1 MGWYKDKSGNPVWID
16 DSAPRA
22 VPIGP
27 QNPTY
32 QYQGP
37 QAQANLNRTYADMG
51 NDRERLAMERERIA
65 MARQQQQLQAQDQ
78 QAKNAQSAAELQAKD
93 PYNAQQLE
101 SSATDAMNKL
111 RTIDRIGQNY
121 QDSTLPS
128 VGFGAS
134 TVSGWGGTGASNIKA
149 GLNELKAG
157 GALNEVMKM
166 TQATGKNPFTPMS
179 NSDVD
184 LIARNISG
192 VDQTQSP
199 GDFFQSLKPYQDAY
213 TRAYAGAVG
222 GQTLNSETQRQ
233 YDKYIRE
240 NPNASPAQRQRFQQ
254 VLQTD
259 ARKRYEATMRQ
270 QSVRNAPRKQPAIDP
285 EVEGYLKKYGAH

>member
-16 DSAPRA
+16 DSAQRT
-22 VPIGP
+22 VPVGP

-32 QYQGP
+32 PYQGP
-37 QAQANLNRTYADMG
+37 QAQANLNRTYEDMG
-51 NDRERLAMERERIA
+51 NDRQRLAMDRER
-65 MARQQQQLQAQDQ
+65 LTLAQRDAEMKAQEQ
-78 QAKNAQSAAELQAKD
+78 QAKNAQAAAELQAKD
-93 PYNAQQLE
+93 PYNPQQFE
-101 SSATDAMNKL
+101 SSANDAMNKL
-111 RTIDRIGQNY
+111 RTIDRIRKNY
-121 QDSTLPS
+121 QTSTLPS
-128 VGFGAS
+128 IGFGAQ
-134 TVSGWGGTGASNIKA
+134 TVAGYGGTGAANVNA
-149 GLNELKAG
+149 GLDELKAG

-184 LIARNISG
+184 LIAKNISG
-192 VDQTQSP
+192 VSQSQSP
-199 GDFFQSLKPYQDAY
+199 SDFFEAIKPYQDAY

-222 GQTLNSETQRQ
+222 GQTLNNEVQRQ
-233 YDKYIRE
+233 YDKYVRE

-270 QSVRNAPRKQPAIDP
+270 KSVRDAPRKPTGVKFLGF
-285 EVEGYLKKYGAH
+285 E

>member
-51 NDRERLAMERERIA
+51 NDRERIAMEQQRIA
-65 MARQQQQLQAQDQ
+65 IAQREAELKAQEQ
-78 QAKNAQSAAELQAKD
+78 QAKNAQAAAELQAKD
-93 PYNAQQLE
+93 PYNPQQLE

-166 TQATGKNPFTPMS
+166 TLATGKNPFTPMS

-199 GDFFQSLKPYQDAY
+199 GDFFKSLKPYQDAY

-222 GQTLNSETQRQ
+222 GQTLNNEVQRQ
-233 YDKYIRE
+233 YDKYVRE

-270 QSVRNAPRKQPAIDP
+270 QSVRNAPRKPS
-285 EVEGYLKKYGAH
+285 GAKFLGFE

>member
-222 GQTLNSETQRQ
+222 GQTLNNEVQRQ

>member
-65 MARQQQQLQAQDQ
+65 MARQQQQLQVQEQ
-78 QAKNAQSAAELQAKD
+78 QAKNAQAATELQAKD
-93 PYNAQQLE
+93 PYNPQQFE
-101 SSATDAMNKL
+101 SSANDAMNKL
-111 RTIDRIGQNY
+111 RTIDRIRRNY
-121 QDSTLPS
+121 QESTLPS
-128 VGFGAS
+128 IGLGAE
-134 TVSGWGGTGASNIKA
+134 TVAGYGGTGAANVKA
-149 GLNELKAG
+149 GLDELKAG

-184 LIARNISG
+184 LIAKNISG
-192 VDQTQSP
+192 VTQSQSP
-199 GDFFQSLKPYQDAY
+199 GDFFEAIKPYQDAY

-222 GQTLNSETQRQ
+222 GQTLNNEVQRQ
-233 YDKYIRE
+233 YDKYVRE

-270 QSVRNAPRKQPAIDP
+270 QSVRNAPRKPS
-285 EVEGYLKKYGAH
+285 GAKFLGFE